1 MPRCGKKSLTSYD
14 FLSIDAFTRFLVVL
28 TVESNFKDSVVT
40 VSEACIVLFSMVA
53 LSVDPVVFDSGT
65 VVVDSETFTFV
76 VDSGTL
82 VVVVISAVLAVVVD
96 SGTAVVDS
104 ETFAV
109 AVGFGTVVVDSGSE
123 TFAVIVGF
131 GVLAVVVRFETAV
144 VDSDDEVFAAVVVV
158 LDSGTLVVV
167 SIDFSVTFL
176 TSIGDEIVV
185 DSP

>member
-1 MPRCGKKSLTSYD
+1 
-14 FLSIDAFTRFLVVL
+14 
-28 TVESNFKDSVVT
+28 
-40 VSEACIVLFSMVA
+40 MVA
-53 LSVDPVVFDSGT
+53 LSVDPVVFGSGT

-76 VDSGTL
+76 VDSVTP
-82 VVVVISAVLAVVVD
+82 VVVVISGVLAVVVN

-109 AVGFGTVVVDSGSE
+109 AVGFGTVVVVSG
-123 TFAVIVGF
+123 I
-131 GVLAVVVRFETAV
+131 LAVVVGFETAV
-144 VDSDDEVFAAVVVV
+144 VDSDNEVFAAVVVV